1 MKSLFHFDLH
11 VNYTHLKLATQNT
24 DRRLKPFPC
33 HKCHYNDQNPPVIQE
48 TYIQYMQ
55 SYWLLEVVCMSH
67 RYQLWLT
74 CPFPHQWDYRLSDVA
89 GAAWEN
95 VSHESL
101 IWRKQKGKE
110 RKNNK
115 NKSNHIYFCTSFSSY
130 SMLYF
135 SAHSRFMSLFLFPA
149 FYPSPTAIAS
159 VFQTIPIPHSNS
171 LQCHLL
177 STSIF

>member
-24 DRRLKPFPC
+24 DRRLKTFPC

-67 RYQLWLT
+67 HYQLWLA
-74 CPFPHQWDYRLSDVA
+74 CPFPHQWDYRLSGVA

-115 NKSNHIYFCTSFSSY
+115 NKSNHIIFVLHSHPTQCCTSLSIHVSCLSSFSQLFIPVPLASLK
-130 SMLYF
+130 SLSSSF
-135 SAHSRFMSLFLFPA
+135 S
-149 FYPSPTAIAS
+149 
-159 VFQTIPIPHSNS
+159 
-171 LQCHLL
+171 
-177 STSIF
+177 